1 MSKIKY
7 VKDFVRN
14 INPEYKVKYGN
25 IFEVDIIE
33 EKIFIT
39 FNKHQEEDAMVQEF
53 IEKEFGKKYNTF
65 LIGLLHEIGHIETYD
80 EDLDE
85 QRDITYGLLK
95 MAFNNGEADIKEY
108 NNSYFYIPAEYNAT
122 RWAVE
127 YYENHIQEC
136 ETLIQNLKGAN
147 KNEI

>member
-39 FNKHQEEDAMVQEF
+39 FNKHQEEDTMVQEF

-85 QRDITYGLLK
+85 QRDIT
-95 MAFNNGEADIKEY
+95 
-108 NNSYFYIPAEYNAT
+108 
-122 RWAVE
+122 
-127 YYENHIQEC
+127 
-136 ETLIQNLKGAN
+136 
-147 KNEI
+147 

>member
-39 FNKHQEEDAMVQEF
+39 FNKHQEEDTMVLAF
-53 IEKEFGKKYNTF
+53 IEK
-65 LIGLLHEIGHIETYD
+65 
-80 EDLDE
+80 
-85 QRDITYGLLK
+85 
-95 MAFNNGEADIKEY
+95 
-108 NNSYFYIPAEYNAT
+108 
-122 RWAVE
+122 
-127 YYENHIQEC
+127 
-136 ETLIQNLKGAN
+136 
-147 KNEI
+147 